1 MDEEASARRVG
12 RRTPSQPSTAV
23 AGSPPP
29 ARAAENLPLP
39 DRFHGRP
46 RRGKL
51 DSEQVA
57 LYDRFG
63 IEVPFV
69 RIGNPERR
77 YFRISAQLYNSLPQY
92 EYLAEC
98 LDRL

>member
-1 MDEEASARRVG
+1 MA
-12 RRTPSQPSTAV
+12 T
-23 AGSPPP
+23 
-29 ARAAENLPLP
+29 LPLP
-39 DRFHGRP
+39 DRFSSRP

-77 YFRISAQLYNSLPQY
+77 YFRISAQLYTAFPSMNTWPSVSTVFDPGVSATARGWLQAP
-92 EYLAEC
+92 ASK
-98 LDRL
+98 